1 MKKKDVFGFIN
12 KDVPIPGGFS
22 AIPDEKR
29 AEIMEEIDRVSEMTE
44 EEDQLPGQ
52 MTIYDYPEVMP
63 QQTTERRGRAETED
77 LG

>member
-1 MKKKDVFGFIN
+1 MKKEDVFGIIN

-29 AEIMEEIDRVSEMTE
+29 AEIMKEIDRATEMAE
-44 EEDQLPGQ
+44 DDDQLPGQ

-63 QQTTERRGRAETED
+63 QQVTERRGRAETEE
-77 LG
+77 